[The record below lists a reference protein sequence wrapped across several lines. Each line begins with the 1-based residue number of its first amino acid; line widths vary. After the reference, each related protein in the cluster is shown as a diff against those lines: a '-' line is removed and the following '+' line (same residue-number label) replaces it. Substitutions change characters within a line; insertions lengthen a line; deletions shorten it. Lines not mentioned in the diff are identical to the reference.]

1 MNLQPLRREFAEV
14 GLKQRAAH
22 VGGHL
27 GKLFLQTVHLL
38 AFRRR
43 DRGDMVNPHDVA
55 RAAVFPEAVDVDLR
69 DFVVDVH
76 GVRDDR
82 FALAMGASDS
92 HDSLLFLEIYNI
104 LKKIQ
109 YIKQYVEA
117 KIMNIEKKIPHEVV
131 EMVVDGDSPIRAWR
145 KYLHMTQAEA
155 AEKMQISQSA
165 FAQMEKVRKSQKTTL
180 RNVAKAFGLA
190 FEQLDLL

>member
-1 MNLQPLRREFAEV
+1 MISGLQIVKNNGIPV
-14 GLKQRAAH
+14 
-22 VGGHL
+22 
-27 GKLFLQTVHLL
+27 
-38 AFRRR
+38 
-43 DRGDMVNPHDVA
+43 
-55 RAAVFPEAVDVDLR
+55 AAVLPWAEYEKLVAEA
-69 DFVVDVH
+69 
-76 GVRDDR
+76 
-82 FALAMGASDS
+82 MPQ
-92 HDSLLFLEIYNI
+92 
-104 LKKIQ
+104 KK
-109 YIKQYVEA
+109 
-117 KIMNIEKKIPHEVV
+117 EKTIPHEVV